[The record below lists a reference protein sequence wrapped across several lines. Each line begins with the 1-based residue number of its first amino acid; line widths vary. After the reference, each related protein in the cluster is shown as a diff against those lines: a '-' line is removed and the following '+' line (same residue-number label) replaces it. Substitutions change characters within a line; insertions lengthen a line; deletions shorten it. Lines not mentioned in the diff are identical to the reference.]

1 MTNLRRRSGNP
12 GLNCLCGRDAAMAT
26 EAIPCWKAER
36 SVQSS
41 ELMRG
46 IGIEARLFGLKS
58 WPVYEAEMVF
68 RDEHRRPPAGP
79 NRSTQRR
86 RAIGPLSACS
96 RRFKIRAFPDY
107 LGQGVQR
114 GSARA
119 QSL

>member
-12 GLNCLCGRDAAMAT
+12 GLNCVCGRDAAMAT

-58 WPVYEAEMVF
+58 WPVYEAEKWYSGMSIA
-68 RDEHRRPPAGP
+68 DHRQAQTDPLNAG
-79 NRSTQRR
+79 RQS
-86 RAIGPLSACS
+86 GP
-96 RRFKIRAFPDY
+96 
-107 LGQGVQR
+107 
-114 GSARA
+114 
-119 QSL
+119 